1 MSNTLRFVIYGVA
14 QPQGSTRGFVPK
26 GWKRAVITSDNPQ
39 NKGWRQLV
47 AEGASRALAESG
59 VGLIDTPVHLSV
71 AFYLP
76 RPKSLPKRVAAHVK
90 RPDLDKLLRSVGDA
104 LTRVVWADDAQLV
117 KITGAKDYAPPH
129 VPPHAV
135 ITVESIRLCVQ

>member
-1 MSNTLRFVIYGVA
+1 MSNTLRFTVYGVA
-14 QPQGSTRGFVPK
+14 QPQGSARGFVPK

-47 AEGASRALAESG
+47 AEGASRALAEQG
-59 VGLIDTPVHLSV
+59 AGLIETPVCLRV

-104 LTRVVWADDAQLV
+104 LTRVVWVDDAQLV
-117 KITGAKDYAPPH
+117 KIEGAKEYAPPH
-129 VPPHAV
+129 VPPHV
-135 ITVESIRLCVQ
+135 VVTVESIGLCTH